1 MRRSIM
7 LEQAKQLLKQ
17 YYGYDTFRTGQEQ
30 IIASILEGK
39 DTFGIM
45 PTGGGKSICFQLP
58 ALLFPNVTLV
68 ISPLISLMKDQIETL
83 EQLGIAATYINSSL
97 DYWEVM
103 ERIDGCRNGRYK
115 LIYVAPERLES
126 EEFKSLVKGLTIDLI
141 AVDEAHCV
149 SQWGHDFRSSYKAIA
164 SFVAALSHRPIMA
177 AFTAT
182 ATEEV
187 KQDVVKLLQ
196 LSSPNVF
203 VTGFDRKNLYFSV
216 QKGLD
221 RNKFL
226 LEYVKEHK
234 DDVGIIYAATR
245 KEVDKLQQ
253 VLQQQGIAISKY
265 HAGMNDLERAQAQ
278 EAFIFDNV
286 NVIVATNAFGMGI
299 DKSNVRYVIHYNMP
313 KNIEAYYQEA
323 GRAGRDSEP
332 SECILLFAPQDVLLQ
347 RYMIQN
353 NNLSPE
359 RSQYEYKRL
368 QYMVDYCHTTQCL
381 RKYILEYF
389 GETGVQP
396 QCFNCSTCT
405 DESELVDIS
414 VEAQKIFSCIYRMKE
429 RFGTVMIAQVLKGAD
444 TKKIRGFG
452 LDKLSTYKIMSQYA
466 LDQIKDLINLLIA
479 EGYLML
485 TEDEYPVV
493 KLQKKAVDVLK
504 NKEQVFQ
511 KIHYRIKET
520 APDKTLFEQLRSIR
534 KEISARQQVPP
545 YVIFPDSTLNEMSQ
559 NYPITLYELGLIK
572 GVGQA
577 KLEKYGEEF
586 IQGIK
591 AYVDE
596 HPEVLEMKKKNEEK
610 EISASDPE
618 DIPSHRVT
626 LDMYHKGMGIAEI
639 SKQRGL
645 KLMTIQDHLLRCFSE
660 GMQINL
666 DDFIPQEHE
675 ALMIST
681 IKKIGAQKLKPIKEA
696 LPEMIDYMAIKA
708 LLLKMNFASD

>member
-1 MRRSIM
+1 
-7 LEQAKQLLKQ
+7 
-17 YYGYDTFRTGQEQ
+17 
-30 IIASILEGK
+30 
-39 DTFGIM
+39 
-45 PTGGGKSICFQLP
+45 
-58 ALLFPNVTLV
+58 
-68 ISPLISLMKDQIETL
+68 
-83 EQLGIAATYINSSL
+83 
-97 DYWEVM
+97 
-103 ERIDGCRNGRYK
+103 
-115 LIYVAPERLES
+115 
-126 EEFKSLVKGLTIDLI
+126 
-141 AVDEAHCV
+141 
-149 SQWGHDFRSSYKAIA
+149 
-164 SFVAALSHRPIMA
+164 
-177 AFTAT
+177 
-182 ATEEV
+182 
-187 KQDVVKLLQ
+187 
-196 LSSPNVF
+196 
-203 VTGFDRKNLYFSV
+203 
-216 QKGLD
+216 
-221 RNKFL
+221 
-226 LEYVKEHK
+226 
-234 DDVGIIYAATR
+234 
-245 KEVDKLQQ
+245 
-253 VLQQQGIAISKY
+253 
-265 HAGMNDLERAQAQ
+265 
-278 EAFIFDNV
+278 
-286 NVIVATNAFGMGI
+286 MGI

-323 GRAGRDSEP
+323 GRAGRDSEA

-353 NNLSPE
+353 NNLSAE

-389 GETGVQP
+389 GEAEVQQ
-396 QCFNCSTCT
+396 QCFNCSSCT

-452 LDKLSTYKIMSQYA
+452 LDKLSTYKIMTQYA

-511 KIHYRIKET
+511 KIHYRVKET
-520 APDKTLFEQLRSIR
+520 TPDKTLFEQLRFVR

-559 NYPITLYELGLIK
+559 HYPITLSELAQIK

-586 IQGIK
+586 IQVIQ
-591 AYVDE
+591 AYVNE
-596 HPEVLEMKKKNEEK
+596 HPEALEMKDKHQEK
-610 EISASDPE
+610 VISASNSE
-618 DIPSHRVT
+618 DIPSHIVT
-626 LDMYHKGMGIAEI
+626 LDMYHKGIGVAEI
-639 SKQRGL
+639 AKQRGL
-645 KLMTIQDHLLRCFSE
+645 KPITIQEHLLRCFSE
-660 GMQINL
+660 GMDINL
-666 DDFIPQEHE
+666 DDFIPTEHE

-681 IKKIGAQKLKPIKEA
+681 IKKVGAQKLKPIKEA

-708 LLLKMNFASD
+708 VLLKMNVADHPL